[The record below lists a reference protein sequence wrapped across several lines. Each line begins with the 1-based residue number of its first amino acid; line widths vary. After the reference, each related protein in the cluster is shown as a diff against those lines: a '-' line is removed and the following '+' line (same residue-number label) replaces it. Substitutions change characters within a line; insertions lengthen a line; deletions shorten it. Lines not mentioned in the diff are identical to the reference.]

1 MVEKTQN
8 HARKMATTKDNWQA
22 QVRNES
28 GDFVVRAGQEKGKK
42 RPLTLYIED
51 DEAIAAMAEE
61 KGVSATELLRFIINA
76 ALTRRNIKKAIA
88 DWDGRSKFE
97 G

>member
-8 HARKMATTKDNWQA
+8 HARKMATTTENWQQ
-22 QVRNES
+22 QVRSDN
-28 GDFVVRAGQEKGKK
+28 GDFAVVPGMEKGKK
-42 RPLTLYIED
+42 RPLTLYLED
-51 DEAIAAMAEE
+51 DEAIAELAKE

>member
-1 MVEKTQN
+1 
-8 HARKMATTKDNWQA
+8 MATTEKAWIDNT
-22 QVRNES
+22 RNDR
-28 GDFVVRAGQEKGKK
+28 GDFMVKAGFEKGKK
-42 RPLTLYIED
+42 RPLTLYVED

-61 KGVSATELLRFIINA
+61 KGVTVTELLRFMTNVGLKNESIQ
-76 ALTRRNIKKAIA
+76 KAIA

>member
-1 MVEKTQN
+1 MTTTTENWKQE
-8 HARKMATTKDNWQA
+8 ARND
-22 QVRNES
+22 R
-28 GDFVVRAGQEKGKK
+28 GDFTVVPGMEKGKK

-51 DEAIAAMAEE
+51 DEKIAELAKE
-61 KGVSATELLRFIINA
+61 KNVSVAELLRFIINT